1 MMTNTQ
7 MSMTRLSAAR
17 LSAIAMGAL
26 AMAAGCAMS
35 DEVALTI
42 YSTATPGAINPD
54 LYRPVPGGGSMGYSR
69 YQQIPGY
76 AIVKQQRTLDIERGV
91 SSLNFQGVAA
101 LLDPTTVMFES
112 LTDPDGTTVLEQDY
126 RFDLLSMDK
135 MLERYIDKEIVL
147 NGNEVTLMSVSN
159 GGMLIQG
166 GDGAIQFVSGYD
178 GVKFPAIADGLITR
192 PTLNWMVNSRR
203 GGKQDTRI
211 SYETKGITWWADYN
225 LVFEEGRNPN
235 EGTIDLSAWV
245 SILNQSGGSY
255 ADADLKLVAGEV
267 NRAPEGGSQ
276 SPFRGGVEMMAADS
290 RQKGFEEKSFFE
302 YHLYTLGR
310 PTTIPDR
317 STKQLEL
324 FEQASDIEVKKRFM
338 FDGTQQFMYY
348 GGGRQDNENFGIGG
362 DTKVQVFLQFDN
374 SEDDGLGMPL
384 PSGRIRVSQLDDA
397 DGSFEFIGEDTIDH
411 TPRNEEVTIKLGNA
425 FDVVGERRQVSFERG
440 RNWMIETIE
449 VKIRNQKEQEIEV
462 HIQEHLFRWTNA
474 KITEISHDHEMLDA
488 RTMHIPVT
496 INSEDEAVVTYTVRY
511 DW

>member
-1 MMTNTQ
+1 MIINTR
-7 MSMTRLSAAR
+7 TIAATM
-17 LSAIAMGAL
+17 IGAL
-26 AMAAGCAMS
+26 GLAAGCAMS
-35 DEVALTI
+35 DDVALTI

-54 LYRPVPGGGSMGYSR
+54 LYRPVPGGGGMGYGNYR
-69 YQQIPGY
+69 QIPGY
-76 AIVKQQRTLDIERGV
+76 AIVKQERSLDIERGV
-91 SSLNFQGVAA
+91 STLSFQGVAA

-112 LTDPDGTTVLEQDY
+112 LTDPEGTTVLEQDY

-147 NGNEVTLMSVSN
+147 NGNEVTLMSVSG
-159 GGMLIQG
+159 GGMLIRAD
-166 GDGAIQFVSGYD
+166 DGAIQFISGYD

-192 PTLNWMVNSRR
+192 PTLNWMVSSRR
-203 GGKQDTRI
+203 GGEQDTRI

-225 LVFEEGRNPN
+225 LVFAEGRTPN

-255 ADADLKLVAGEV
+255 EDANLKLVAGDV
-267 NRAPEGGSQ
+267 NRNQPQ
-276 SPFRGGVEMMAADS
+276 QPRTQTMYRGMVADS
-290 RQKGFEEKSFFE
+290 VMEKGFEEKAFFE

-324 FEQASDIEVKKRFM
+324 FEQASEIPVRKRFL

-348 GGGRQDNENFGIGG
+348 GGGRQENESFGIGG
-362 DTKVQVFLQFDN
+362 DTKVQVFLQFEN

-384 PSGRIRVSQLDDA
+384 PSGRIRVSQLDEG

-440 RNWMIETIE
+440 PRWMVETIE
-449 VKIRNQKEQEIEV
+449 VKVRNQKEDAVEV
-462 HIQEHLFRWTNA
+462 HIQEHLYRWTNA
-474 KITEISHDHEMLDA
+474 TITKISHDHEMLDA

-496 INSEDEAVVTYTVRY
+496 VGSEDEAVVTYTVRY